1 MHGDDNT
8 AVRLHGD
15 RISPAMRRRIAGHPD
30 PTIRDAYADS
40 VRGMVDR
47 EVLVGIDDLEEA
59 YGRPRA
65 ALVSATS
72 PSLRAAVA
80 RAWYDRPL
88 AVQVELLADPDP
100 QVRAAATARRHP
112 GIPPEWREC
121 CLADL
126 ADLADLAVRVNVARY
141 VPLTS
146 EQFAQLMRSEEEE
159 VHQAVAGN
167 PHLSAEMVARLLD
180 IDDPLVR
187 IAAAQSRHVDA
198 ETRDRLY
205 ALVEAERADGSI
217 EAEVALSWNFA
228 EPDWL
233 REAPLTERMTYLDCQ
248 YTTFRR
254 VLASC
259 HDLPEEA
266 WRRLDNDPELV
277 VRRAAAR
284 RPDTPPEVHTA
295 TYSTSVRYSS
305 TTPTS
310 PVTCCARSLTN
321 QARTCA
327 TWPCKTQNYLCR
339 TFSNSPPLLSPSC
352 AAGSPVTPTSRTRCS
367 SICSLTQT
375 PR

>member
-1 MHGDDNT
+1 M
-8 AVRLHGD
+8 
-15 RISPAMRRRIAGHPD
+15 
-30 PTIRDAYADS
+30 
-40 VRGMVDR
+40 
-47 EVLVGIDDLEEA
+47 
-59 YGRPRA
+59 
-65 ALVSATS
+65 
-72 PSLRAAVA
+72 
-80 RAWYDRPL
+80 
-88 AVQVELLADPDP
+88 
-100 QVRAAATARRHP
+100 
-112 GIPPEWREC
+112 
-121 CLADL
+121 
-126 ADLADLAVRVNVARY
+126 RVNVARY

-159 VHQAVAGN
+159 VHQAVAGH

-284 RPDTPPEVHTA
+284 RPDTPPEVLEGL
-295 TYSTSVRYSS
+295 VRAHGDVFHIRPLLVDHPNFPRHMLR
-305 TTPTS
+305 TFVDEPS
-310 PVTCCARSLTN
+310 P
-321 QARTCA
+321 TCA
-327 TWPCKTQNYLCR
+327 G
-339 TFSNSPPLLSPSC
+339 PP
-352 AAGSPVTPTSRTRCS
+352 ATRRRC
-367 SICSLTQT
+367 
-375 PR
+375 